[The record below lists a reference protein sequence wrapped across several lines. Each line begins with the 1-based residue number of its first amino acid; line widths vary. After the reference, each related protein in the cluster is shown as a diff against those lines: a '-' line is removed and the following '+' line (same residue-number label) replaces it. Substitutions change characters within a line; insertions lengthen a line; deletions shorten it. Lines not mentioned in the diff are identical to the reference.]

1 MKSKIQGFTLIELL
15 TVIAVIGI
23 LLSIGAFSLADYL
36 KRTKLRTTVYTI
48 EADIRRARWIART
61 SSTTCYLKFDT
72 TSHSYTVNGAD
83 DTKMPEGIR
92 FGADSSVTGKPRDSS
107 APPPADGL
115 SFDSAGH
122 ANTLTYYATGFVVP
136 GGTVY
141 LTDGKKTMAI
151 RVASTGR
158 PKLWRSE
165 GGSKWVPM

>member
-1 MKSKIQGFTLIELL
+1 MKSKIQGFTLIELM

-23 LLSIGAFSLADYL
+23 LLSISMLSLAEYVS
-36 KRTKLRTTVYTI
+36 RTKLRTTIYTM

-61 SSTTCYLKFDT
+61 ASTICYLKFDT
-72 TSHSYTVNGAD
+72 TTHSYTVNGVD
-83 DTKMPEGIR
+83 DTKLPEGVR
-92 FGADSSVTGKPRDSS
+92 FGADSSVTGRPGDSS
-107 APPPADGL
+107 GPPPSDGI
-115 SFDSAGH
+115 SFDSSGH
-122 ANTLTYYATGFVVP
+122 ANTLTYYPMGFVVP

-165 GGSKWVPM
+165 GGPKWVPM